1 MTTDQ
6 GDPPEN
12 GPQPSGRLTGILVV
26 EVIAA
31 LIALVEPVTPS
42 KTGSKWSPAEIFTTD
57 PSYLQKVLAAFV
69 AVNLLFA
76 VLGVV
81 VWVVHRLR
89 RPD

>member
-1 MTTDQ
+1 MTADQ
-6 GDPPEN
+6 IDPPED
-12 GPQPSGRLTGILVV
+12 GPQPYARLTGILVV